1 MSDHFDITNPNP
13 CALVESLRSV
23 GYILPTAI
31 ADIVDN
37 SVTAKA
43 NEIYINFHWSGSD
56 SWISIL
62 DNGFGMSEVG
72 LIEAMRPGT
81 KNPTEIR
88 DQFDLGRFGLGLKT
102 ASFSQCRQVTVWS
115 KENCGEVAGRRW
127 DLDYVSKHNE
137 WRLQKGFAHLR
148 IQALKDLEVSDSG
161 TLVLWE
167 KLDRLVD
174 DGTVDSEEA
183 HQRFLTLIE
192 DVKDYLSM
200 IFHRLIE
207 GNVTSRRNPLK
218 IYVNGSTTQHALIPW
233 NPFQISQITNS
244 QESPVEVINYLGHQ
258 IRIKGYVLPHKDRLT
273 EQEYIRGGGHRGWI
287 TQQGFYIY
295 RNDRILLAGDWLKL
309 GRGRPWPKEEQYKL
323 ARLSVDIPNALDLEW
338 SLDVKKST
346 ARPPPKLRGRLTGL
360 AENIRIDAKNVFTHR
375 GQYGPR
381 PTNPT
386 MVIEKPWE
394 SKERGGHI
402 VYKINRKHPLVKSV
416 SKKLGPLKEDME
428 SLLRLV
434 EETVPVQRIWLDTA
448 ESELDHAIPYED
460 IDENLIL
467 DDMRRTYNFLRQ
479 TIKEPSLVR
488 AYLSATEPFNRYQ
501 NLLNRLLDEE

>member
-1 MSDHFDITNPNP
+1 MSDHFDIANPNP

-23 GYILPTAI
+23 GYNLPTAV

-37 SVTAKA
+37 SVSAQA
-43 NEIYINFHWSGSD
+43 SVIHINFHWAGSE

-62 DNGFGMSEVG
+62 DNGLGMNEVG
-72 LIEAMRPGT
+72 LFEAMRPGT
-81 KNPTEIR
+81 KNPIELR
-88 DQFDLGRFGLGLKT
+88 DPNDLGRFGLGLKT

-115 KENCGEVAGRRW
+115 KENNDEVAGRRW

-137 WRLQKGFAHLR
+137 WRLQKGFEHQG

-174 DGTVDSEEA
+174 DGPADSEEA
-183 HQRFLTLIE
+183 HQRFLSLIE

-207 GNVTSRRNPLK
+207 GNVTPRRNPLK
-218 IYVNGSTTQHALIPW
+218 IYVNGLTPQHALIPW
-233 NPFQISQITNS
+233 NPFEISQNTNS
-244 QESPVEVINYLGHQ
+244 QESPVEIINYLGHQ

-273 EQEYIRGGGHRGWI
+273 EQEYIRGGGHRGWVA
-287 TQQGFYIY
+287 QQGFYIY

-309 GRGRPWPKEEQYKL
+309 GRGRPWPKEEQFKL

-346 ARPPPKLRGRLTGL
+346 ARPPPRLRGRLTGL
-360 AENIRIDAKNVFTHR
+360 AENIRSDAKDVFKHR

-381 PTNPT
+381 PANPT
-386 MVIEKPWE
+386 LVIEKPWE

-448 ESELDHAIPYED
+448 ESELDHAIPYEN

-479 TIKEPSLVR
+479 TIKDPSSVR

-501 NLLNRLLDEE
+501 NLLKRLLDEE